1 MLFSALGCKHNKGVG
16 AVNKPKLIKSLA
28 LVLLLAPWLAHA
40 AGLGN
45 LNVRSNLGQPLL
57 AEIDVPAVSKEEMGT
72 LEVRLASPEAYR
84 QADLQYG
91 AVLTG
96 MRLSVERRP
105 NGAPYIRIT
114 SARPVNEPFV
124 NLVIELTSS
133 SGKFT
138 REYTALID
146 PPGYTPPETVAAAPP
161 AAEPRPAP
169 PRPEPKAVATP
180 APAPSGGKEYGPVK
194 RGETLGKI
202 AATVKPEGVSLEQ
215 MLVGLF
221 RANPDA
227 FINNNM
233 NLIRAGAT
241 LQVPDGGQ
249 LTTISRPDASK
260 EIRVQTSD
268 WNRYRRRVSDRPAK
282 ATEREEPGTKAER
295 KVKVEDKSDKGA
307 RDVLR
312 LSKGQPSSKKGR
324 SIEDRVQAL
333 EEELIARERA
343 LNEANQR
350 IRDLEKAVKDT
361 PK

>member
-1 MLFSALGCKHNKGVG
+1 M
-16 AVNKPKLIKSLA
+16 NKPKLLKTLA
-28 LVLLLAPWLAHA
+28 WVLLLAPWLAHA
-40 AGLGN
+40 AGLGS
-45 LNVRSNLGQPLL
+45 LNVRSSLGQPLL
-57 AEIDVPAVSKEEMGT
+57 AEIDLVSVSREEMGT
-72 LEVRLASPEAYR
+72 LEVRLGSPEAYR

-91 AVLTG
+91 AVLSG
-96 MRLSVERRP
+96 VRFSIEKRP
-105 NGAPYIRIT
+105 NGAPYIRVT
-114 SARPVNEPFV
+114 SLRAVNEPFV

-161 AAEPRPAP
+161 AAVPRPAP
-169 PRPEPKAVATP
+169 PRAEPKAVVTP

-221 RANPDA
+221 RSNPDA

-241 LQVPDGGQ
+241 LQVPDTGQ
-249 LTTISRPDASK
+249 LTAIPRAEAAK

-282 ATEREEPGTKAER
+282 ATEREESATKAER

-312 LSKGQPSSKKGR
+312 LSKGQPSGKKGR

-350 IRDLEKAVKDT
+350 IRDLEKAVKEGS
-361 PK
+361 K

>member
-1 MLFSALGCKHNKGVG
+1 VSKA
-16 AVNKPKLIKSLA
+16 KLLKNLA
-28 LVLLLAPWLAHA
+28 WGLLLAPWIAHA

-45 LNVRSNLGQPLL
+45 LDVRSALGQPLL
-57 AEIDVPAVSKEEMGT
+57 AEIELLSVSKEEVGT

-91 AVLTG
+91 AVLSG
-96 MRLSVERRP
+96 MRFSIEKRP
-105 NGAPYIRIT
+105 NGAPYVRVT
-114 SARPVNEPFV
+114 SLRAVNEPYV
-124 NLVIELTSS
+124 NLIVELTSS
-133 SGKFT
+133 SGRFT

-146 PPGYTPPETVAAAPP
+146 PPGYTPPQTVAAAPP

-180 APAPSGGKEYGPVK
+180 APSGAKEYGPVK

-202 AATVKPEGVSLEQ
+202 AAAVKPEGVSLEQ
-215 MLVGLF
+215 MLVGIL
-221 RANPDA
+221 RGNPDA

-241 LQVPDGGQ
+241 LQIPDSTQ
-249 LTTISRPDASK
+249 LNAIPRTDAAK
-260 EIRVQTSD
+260 EVRVQTSD
-268 WNRYRRRVSDRPAK
+268 WNRYRRRLAERPAK
-282 ATEREEPGTKAER
+282 ASEREDAGRKREPR
-295 KVKVEDKSDKGA
+295 VKVEDKSEKAA

-312 LSKGQPSSKKGR
+312 LSKGQPSDKKGRR

-350 IRDLEKAVKDT
+350 IRDLEKAVKEGA
-361 PK
+361 K

>member
-1 MLFSALGCKHNKGVG
+1 M
-16 AVNKPKLIKSLA
+16 NKPKLLKTLA
-28 LVLLLAPWLAHA
+28 WVVLLAPWLAHA
-40 AGLGN
+40 AGLGS
-45 LNVRSNLGQPLL
+45 LNVRSSLGQPLL
-57 AEIDVPAVSKEEMGT
+57 AEIDLVSVSKEEMGT
-72 LEVRLASPEAYR
+72 LDVRLASPEAYR
-84 QADLQYG
+84 KADLQYG
-91 AVLTG
+91 AALTG
-96 MRLSVERRP
+96 VRFSIEKRP
-105 NGAPYIRIT
+105 NGNPYIRVT
-114 SARPVNEPFV
+114 SLRAVNEPFV

-146 PPGYTPPETVAAAPP
+146 PPGYTPPETVAAVPP

-180 APAPSGGKEYGPVK
+180 APSGTKEYGPVK

-233 NLIRAGAT
+233 NLLRAGAT
-241 LQVPDGGQ
+241 LQVPDSGQ
-249 LTTISRPDASK
+249 LTAIQRTEAAK

-282 ATEREEPGTKAER
+282 ATEREDTGTKAER

-312 LSKGQPSSKKGR
+312 LSKGQPSGKKGR

-350 IRDLEKAVKDT
+350 IRDLEKAVKEGS
-361 PK
+361 K